1 MSKRAAVSYARQSLT
16 SWRATGE
23 ITETTRQLHA
33 SWLYDDAVARQ
44 WLASWRAAGKQP
56 LILSLALLCS
66 FFSFVASLG
75 LHQASNTC
83 PPLPT
88 QARKRV
94 EEFLCLTYTIIKLQI
109 SHK

>member
-1 MSKRAAVSYARQSLT
+1 MLASGS
-16 SWRATGE
+16 TGE

-33 SWLYDDAVARQ
+33 GWLYDDAVARQ

-56 LILSLALLCS
+56 LILSLALLYS

-88 QARKRV
+88 QAIKRIEDV
-94 EEFLCLTYTIIKLQI
+94 RILSFDDVRIL
-109 SHK
+109 SFDDD